1 MKPIVLE
8 PREPPWMPVDM
19 SPLAPDRLQ
28 GMRAKKISAVRL
40 WAGNRQVPV
49 GDLFNVTGEDHT
61 RLIIRNASRW
71 LERIG
76 ERLVTGQ
83 IEVEGDAGSYLG
95 RDMRGGQ
102 IRVRGNCGAFCASAM
117 RAGFIEIDG
126 DADDFL
132 GAAVTGERQGM
143 RGGMVLVRGNVGDRV
158 GDRMRRG
165 LILIEGSAGD
175 FCCSRMVAGT
185 VAVLGDMGNGIGAG
199 MRRGSLLLAIEPGA
213 LPATFVDTGA
223 HSLGFL
229 ALWSRQFR
237 SLDSKFAHL
246 DPARQRV
253 NRHVGDL
260 ANDGQGEILVWVKD
274 SSQPVSA

>member
-8 PREPPWMPVDM
+8 LREASRAPVDM

-40 WAGNRQVPV
+40 WTGNRQVPV
-49 GDLFNVTGEDHT
+49 GDLFNVSGEDHA
-61 RLIIRNASRW
+61 RLVIQNATAS

-76 ERLVTGQ
+76 AGMVTGQ
-83 IEVEGDAGSYLG
+83 IEVEGNAGSYLG

-102 IRVRGNCGAFCASAM
+102 IRVRGDCGAFCASAM
-117 RAGFIEIDG
+117 HAGLIEIDG
-126 DADDFL
+126 NADDFL

-143 RGGMVLVRGNVGDRV
+143 RGGMVLVRGNVGDRT

-165 LILIEGSAGD
+165 MILIEGSAGD

-185 VAVLGDMGNGIGAG
+185 VAVLGDMGHGIGVG
-199 MRRGSLLLAIEPGA
+199 MRRGSLLLAIDPGA
-213 LPATFVDTGA
+213 FPATFVDTGA

-229 ALWSRQFR
+229 ALWARQFR
-237 SLDSKFAHL
+237 GLDSKFAHL

-253 NRHVGDL
+253 NRYVGDL

-274 SSQPVSA
+274 PSHTPA